1 MNQVYLEKNIDDLI
15 KEIDLFCCFKMC
27 RLKTITFKL
36 SNNYQENIHFFSRE
50 YDLQEKMFLIFSPS
64 RQMYVPFEFVQ
75 FAVKRT
81 LDLEKLCNHAFFLVA
96 EQYKSNQKN
105 NLGLTFSL
113 TIALFFGPL
122 LRTLGIR
129 NLIITLVSNQ
139 TLEYDFFSYETTRPQ
154 SMSMSPFGG
163 GGII

>member
-1 MNQVYLEKNIDDLI
+1 MWKSRVKTVLIIRRNKMFSKIPAFYSKKLRNHLLKSSLHMYLLFNILTWFMNQVYLEKNIDDLI

-36 SNNYQENIHFFSRE
+36 SNNIRKIYIFFHVK

-81 LDLEKLCNHAFFLVA
+81 LDLEELCNHAFFLVA
-96 EQYKSNQKN
+96 E
-105 NLGLTFSL
+105 
-113 TIALFFGPL
+113 
-122 LRTLGIR
+122 
-129 NLIITLVSNQ
+129 
-139 TLEYDFFSYETTRPQ
+139 
-154 SMSMSPFGG
+154 
-163 GGII
+163 